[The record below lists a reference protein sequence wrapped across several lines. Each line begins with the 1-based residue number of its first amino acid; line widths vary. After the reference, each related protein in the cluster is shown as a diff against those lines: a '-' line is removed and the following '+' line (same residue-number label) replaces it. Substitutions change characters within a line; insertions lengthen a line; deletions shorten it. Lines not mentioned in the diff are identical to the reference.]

1 MSDSGKGSSPR
12 PFSVSQET
20 YANNFDRIFRKD
32 PRIIEDQKAEDEAFE
47 QIKKL
52 QEIRQKALDKMV
64 HINQELGLYEDSPNR
79 NTSNF

>member
-1 MSDSGKGSSPR
+1 MSDGGKGSNPR

-32 PRIIEDQKAEDEAFE
+32 PRVIEDQKAEDEAFE
-47 QIKKL
+47 LIQK
-52 QEIRQKALDKMV
+52 RQKALDELV
-64 HINQELGLYEDSPNR
+64 RINQELGLYEDNLNR